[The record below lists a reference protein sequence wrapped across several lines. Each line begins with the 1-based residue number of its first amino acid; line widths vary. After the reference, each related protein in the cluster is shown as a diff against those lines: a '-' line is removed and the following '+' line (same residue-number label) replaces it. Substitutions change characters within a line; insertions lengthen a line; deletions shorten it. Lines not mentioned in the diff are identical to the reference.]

1 MIVDRQSPISNLQK
15 GFVILLSALAVG
27 LLAGCDCSQ
36 QAVTIRWTTESEF
49 NTAGFNLYR
58 SANEDGPFTAKV
70 NDRLIPA
77 RDDPALGG
85 EYVYTDTQVVAGGT
99 YYYQLEEVEKT
110 GNLKK
115 LRTTKVEVGRCG
127 LP

>member
-1 MIVDRQSPISNLQK
+1 MRQWLA
-15 GFVILLSALAVG
+15 ILLIALSAGVLT
-27 LLAGCDCSQ
+27 GCDCGQ
-36 QAVTIRWTTESEF
+36 QSVTIRWVTESEF

-58 SANEDGPFTAKV
+58 SENEDGPFTTKV

-85 EYVYTDTQVVAGGT
+85 EYVYTDTQVVAGQT

-110 GNLKK
+110 GRTEIV
-115 LRTTKVEVGRCG
+115 RTTKVDVGRCG
-127 LP
+127 LLPP